1 MRGRGQVAQR
11 PELRNASS
19 ANGATI
25 NIDSGSVFFSCTHHS
40 HTEYRNAPEIRA
52 DSVLYYNVWN
62 SLGLM
67 ALPHFASIALIVTT
81 ISAIFGVD
89 IM

>member
-1 MRGRGQVAQR
+1 VAAGGWRSGRSYATPVVRTEPLSISIVA
-11 PELRNASS
+11 PF
-19 ANGATI
+19 
-25 NIDSGSVFFSCTHHS
+25 FFSCTHHS

-89 IM
+89 IT